1 MSGHALLAHAWKRG
15 ARNLRMCDI
24 STCIEQRTNT
34 TVQQFVADYIGEMGG
49 KSSRQSSQLQVLAK
63 ENGDGQNTLRAIS
76 KGRVYVIISF
86 PAAVEQMENCHFT
99 EAGYDELLGDLQ
111 EVIYTTIPVMIVV
124 LLYPTLNY

>member
-1 MSGHALLAHAWKRG
+1 
-15 ARNLRMCDI
+15 
-24 STCIEQRTNT
+24 
-34 TVQQFVADYIGEMGG
+34 MGG

-76 KGRVYVIISF
+76 KGRVYVIITF
-86 PAAVEQMENCHFT
+86 PAAVEQLENCHFT

-124 LLYPTLNY
+124 LLN